1 MMRTEGWKEIEDRQ
15 LSEYGYQIKAQVLQG
30 FTHRQA
36 GFSVVLLGDS
46 LTDYGEWSEFEWAD
60 NIQIYNR
67 GIAGDTC
74 RGMRNRLDSIEKL
87 SPDCLFLMAG
97 INNLSVAQPLH
108 VAEREYKLL
117 VETIVQK
124 LPSCQKYIFS
134 ILPINNQI
142 YKNRHIPDNTMVT
155 QTSHMKNMSFSHNH
169 TALSNKHYQAA
180 DFCSAL
186 RIYSGSLLTKSCAI
200 TCSCLSVAW
209 NTVLILAS
217 ITSCKIIMDCWNVTS
232 AISFTIR

>member
-1 MMRTEGWKEIEDRQ
+1 MSTKQKTYSNEFKEEAVKRVMSGIPASQVARELDINVNSLYTWKQRYMKHPEQPFVGSGKLHKEDEEKRQ
-15 LSEYGYQIKAQVLQG
+15 LRQRIKELEQ
-30 FTHRQA
+30 
-36 GFSVVLLGDS
+36 
-46 LTDYGEWSEFEWAD
+46 ENEF
-60 NIQIYNR
+60 
-67 GIAGDTC
+67 
-74 RGMRNRLDSIEKL
+74 L
-87 SPDCLFLMAG
+87 
-97 INNLSVAQPLH
+97 
-108 VAEREYKLL
+108 
-117 VETIVQK
+117 
-124 LPSCQKYIFS
+124 
-134 ILPINNQI
+134 
-142 YKNRHIPDNTMVT
+142 T

-232 AISFTIR
+232 AIFFTIR

>member
-1 MMRTEGWKEIEDRQ
+1 MSAKGKTFPKDFIFGGSTAAYQVEGATREDGRGPCSWDEDMA
-15 LSEYGYQIKAQVLQG
+15 LPESR
-30 FTHRQA
+30 FT
-36 GFSVVLLGDS
+36 
-46 LTDYGEWSEFEWAD
+46 AD
-60 NIQIYNR
+60 PASDFY
-67 GIAGDTC
+67 
-74 RGMRNRLDSIEKL
+74 
-87 SPDCLFLMAG
+87 
-97 INNLSVAQPLH
+97 H
-108 VAEREYKLL
+108 
-117 VETIVQK
+117 
-124 LPSCQKYIFS
+124 
-134 ILPINNQI
+134 
-142 YKNRHIPDNTMVT
+142 T

>member
-1 MMRTEGWKEIEDRQ
+1 MMRTEGWKEIENRQ
-15 LSEYGYQIKAQVLQG
+15 LSEYGYQIKAQVLSG
-30 FTHRQA
+30 FTRRQA

-74 RGMRNRLDSIEKL
+74 RGMRDRLDSIEKL

-97 INNLSVAQPLH
+97 INNLSVAQPLY

-117 VETIVQK
+117 VETIIQK
-124 LPSCQKYIFS
+124 LPNCQKYIFS

-142 YKNRHIPDNTMVT
+142 YKNRHIPDNTMIIKFNEFIRKFANEKHIPYLDLYAKMINSSGLLEEAFTVDGC
-155 QTSHMKNMSFSHNH
+155 H
-169 TALSNKHYQAA
+169 LSAKGYQVW
-180 DFCSAL
+180 
-186 RIYSGSLLTKSCAI
+186 YSVVRQVLLTQGI
-200 TCSCLSVAW
+200 T
-209 NTVLILAS
+209 N
-217 ITSCKIIMDCWNVTS
+217 KG
-232 AISFTIR
+232 

>member
-1 MMRTEGWKEIEDRQ
+1 MNLHKHKILYD
-15 LSEYGYQIKAQVLQG
+15 
-30 FTHRQA
+30 
-36 GFSVVLLGDS
+36 DS
-46 LTDYGEWSEFEWAD
+46 SSFIVD
-60 NIQIYNR
+60 NITPYIAAGKSVLVQPQKKPLSHVPNM
-67 GIAGDTC
+67 IAGNKTVKC
-74 RGMRNRLDSIEKL
+74 LALIL
-87 SPDCLFLMAG
+87 SPEERATLISRD
-97 INNLSVAQPLH
+97 PK
-108 VAEREYKLL
+108 AE
-117 VETIVQK
+117 
-124 LPSCQKYIFS
+124 KYI
-134 ILPINNQI
+134 
-142 YKNRHIPDNTMVT
+142 T
-155 QTSHMKNMSFSHNH
+155 QTSHMKNMSFPHNH

>member
-1 MMRTEGWKEIEDRQ
+1 MIFYLRQ
-15 LSEYGYQIKAQVLQG
+15 KVFQNRIKLMN
-30 FTHRQA
+30 
-36 GFSVVLLGDS
+36 L
-46 LTDYGEWSEFEWAD
+46 
-60 NIQIYNR
+60 NIMIK
-67 GIAGDTC
+67 I
-74 RGMRNRLDSIEKL
+74 I
-87 SPDCLFLMAG
+87 
-97 INNLSVAQPLH
+97 I
-108 VAEREYKLL
+108 
-117 VETIVQK
+117 QK
-124 LPSCQKYIFS
+124 LPC
-134 ILPINNQI
+134 
-142 YKNRHIPDNTMVT
+142 TMLFIKKT

>member
-1 MMRTEGWKEIEDRQ
+1 M
-15 LSEYGYQIKAQVLQG
+15 
-30 FTHRQA
+30 
-36 GFSVVLLGDS
+36 
-46 LTDYGEWSEFEWAD
+46 
-60 NIQIYNR
+60 
-67 GIAGDTC
+67 
-74 RGMRNRLDSIEKL
+74 
-87 SPDCLFLMAG
+87 LFNK
-97 INNLSVAQPLH
+97 INLSNCYNILTSYVIHLFSKVIVSRLANTAPVMRAFMLSLSQSIFTQ
-108 VAEREYKLL
+108 VIKNNNTNTNILL
-117 VETIVQK
+117 RFLDVSIIASPIQLVFY
-124 LPSCQKYIFS
+124 YI
-134 ILPINNQI
+134 
-142 YKNRHIPDNTMVT
+142 T